1 MEKTTEQLLAEAT
14 KQLAENSEVMKR
26 QEREIKTLGQNMRWL
41 RSLVEEQVA
50 LTEQTSGLVV
60 EHITSLDGRMNETGL
75 IFANR
80 IKRGCE
86 QLLGSDALR
95 QLNEAEQKAEEEVA
109 A

>member
-14 KQLAENSEVMKR
+14 AQLKKNNEVMER
-26 QEREIKTLGQNMRWL
+26 QEREIKTLGKNMKWL

-86 QLLGSDALR
+86 KLLGSESLR
-95 QLNEAEQKAEEEVA
+95 KLNEAESGEELAV
-109 A
+109 